1 MSMIRAVGIAKRSF
15 FSFGLLGAV
24 TLLLGLFAV
33 MQLSILKDDIDVI
46 SQQWLPAV
54 AKTGEM
60 QRDFLSLRISASDIF
75 NRNDNDSIARIS
87 ADISQ
92 WSEKLRAAEQQLQH
106 FIVTDDAKRLFTS
119 VIELREN
126 YIAAVHQIVTL
137 IQQGSVDDAIQ
148 LRSQDVQ
155 PISARLVTALNELS
169 AHQIAQA
176 SAASSQALNVFAKAR
191 TALVVGAGVALA
203 IVLVLAWLFSRSLI
217 TPLREAVDVARTI
230 SSGNLTLEFSDDGH
244 DEAADMIAALKQMQH
259 KLRDAMH
266 TIGDSSSQLATTS
279 EELSVVT
286 GQSTQIT
293 TEQSDQLQQAA
304 SAVNELTVAI
314 DDVARSAATTSD
326 NSNLVNE
333 KTTQGQH
340 KVNLTIQTIEA
351 LVEGIKQSATGI
363 SQLAQRVKDI
373 GSVMDVIRG
382 VAEQTNLLALNA
394 AIEAARAGE
403 QGRGFAVVADEVRAL
418 AYRTQESTS
427 EIETMIKSVETE
439 TANAVNNMSQSNL
452 RAVETLT
459 VANEAGQ
466 ALTEIASLINDISQQ
481 NLTIAAAAEEQATVA
496 RTVDSS
502 LVSIRDLS
510 VQTAAGSQQTSAS
523 SAELAR
529 LAEKLN
535 ELISHFK
542 Y

>member
-1 MSMIRAVGIAKRSF
+1 MIRAVGIAKRSF

-33 MQLSILKDDIDVI
+33 MQLSILRDDIDVL
-46 SQQWLPAV
+46 SLQWLPAV

-60 QRDFLSLRISASDIF
+60 ENDFLSLRVSTSEIF

-87 ADISQ
+87 ADINRLAD
-92 WSEKLRAAEQQLQH
+92 KLRAAEQPLQH
-106 FIVTDDAKRLFTS
+106 FIVTDDAKRLFPSIIT
-119 VIELREN
+119 LRES
-126 YIAAVHQIVTL
+126 YIATVHQIVTL
-137 IQQGSVDDAIQ
+137 IQHGSLEDAIQ
-148 LRSQDVQ
+148 LRSKDLQ

-169 AHQIAQA
+169 AHQIAQE

-191 TALVVGAGVALA
+191 TALFVGAGVALA
-203 IVLVLAWLFSRSLI
+203 IVLILAWLFSRSLI

-266 TIGDSSSQLATTS
+266 TIGDSSNQLATTS

-333 KTTQGQH
+333 KTAQGQH

-351 LVEGIKQSATGI
+351 LVEGIKQSSTGI

-439 TANAVNNMSQSNL
+439 TANAVNSMSQSNL

-466 ALTEIASLINDISQQ
+466 ALIEIASLINDISQQ

>member
-1 MSMIRAVGIAKRSF
+1 MIRAVGIAKRSF
-15 FSFGLLGAV
+15 FSFGLLGMV

-33 MQLSILKDDIDVI
+33 GQLGILKNDINVL

-60 QRDFLSLRISASDIF
+60 QRDFLSLRVSASEIF
-75 NRNDNDSIARIS
+75 NRNDDDNIAKIS
-87 ADISQ
+87 TDISH
-92 WSEKLRAAEQQLQH
+92 WSDKLSDAEQQLEA
-106 FIVTDDAKRLFTS
+106 FIVTDEAKKIFKS
-119 VIELREN
+119 VKQLREN
-126 YIAAVHQIVTL
+126 YIAAVKQIVVL
-137 IQQGSVDDAIQ
+137 IQQGNRQDALL
-148 LRSQDVQ
+148 LRSKDVQ
-155 PISARLVTALNELS
+155 PISAELVSALDDLS
-169 AHQIAQA
+169 AHQVDQA
-176 SAASSQALNVFAKAR
+176 TKASSQAITVFGETKV
-191 TALVVGAGVALA
+191 ALLSGAVVALA

-230 SSGNLTLEFSDDGH
+230 SSGDLTLEFVDEGR
-244 DEAADMIAALKQMQH
+244 DEAADMIIALRQMQT

-266 TIGDSSSQLATTS
+266 TIGDSSRQLAATS

-286 GQSTQIT
+286 GQSTQIA

-314 DDVARSAATTSD
+314 DDVARSAATASD
-326 NSNLVNE
+326 NSNLAND
-333 KTTQGQH
+333 KTAQGQH
-340 KVNLTIQTIEA
+340 KVSETIQTIEA
-351 LVEGIKQSATGI
+351 LVEGIKQSSAGI
-363 SQLAQRVKDI
+363 SQLAQKVTEI

-418 AYRTQESTS
+418 AHRTQESTA
-427 EIETMIKSVETE
+427 EIEAMIKSVQSETSH
-439 TANAVNNMSQSNL
+439 AVNDMSQSNL
-452 RAVETLT
+452 RAAETLT

-466 ALTEIASLINDISQQ
+466 ALTEIAALINDISQQ

-523 SAELAR
+523 STELAG

-535 ELISHFK
+535 ELISRFK

>member
-106 FIVTDDAKRLFTS
+106 FMVTDDAKRLFTS

-191 TALVVGAGVALA
+191 TALFVGAGVALA

-266 TIGDSSSQLATTS
+266 TIGDSSNQLATTS

-333 KTTQGQH
+333 KTAQGQH

-351 LVEGIKQSATGI
+351 LVEGIKQSSSGI

>member
-1 MSMIRAVGIAKRSF
+1 
-15 FSFGLLGAV
+15 
-24 TLLLGLFAV
+24 
-33 MQLSILKDDIDVI
+33 
-46 SQQWLPAV
+46 
-54 AKTGEM
+54 
-60 QRDFLSLRISASDIF
+60 
-75 NRNDNDSIARIS
+75 
-87 ADISQ
+87 
-92 WSEKLRAAEQQLQH
+92 
-106 FIVTDDAKRLFTS
+106 
-119 VIELREN
+119 
-126 YIAAVHQIVTL
+126 
-137 IQQGSVDDAIQ
+137 
-148 LRSQDVQ
+148 
-155 PISARLVTALNELS
+155 
-169 AHQIAQA
+169 
-176 SAASSQALNVFAKAR
+176 
-191 TALVVGAGVALA
+191 
-203 IVLVLAWLFSRSLI
+203 
-217 TPLREAVDVARTI
+217 
-230 SSGNLTLEFSDDGH
+230 
-244 DEAADMIAALKQMQH
+244 
-259 KLRDAMH
+259 
-266 TIGDSSSQLATTS
+266 
-279 EELSVVT
+279 VVT

>member
-106 FIVTDDAKRLFTS
+106 FMVTDDAKRLFTS

-333 KTTQGQH
+333 KTAQGQH

-351 LVEGIKQSATGI
+351 LVEGIKQSSTGI

>member
-106 FIVTDDAKRLFTS
+106 FMVTNDAKRLFTS

-266 TIGDSSSQLATTS
+266 TIGDSSNQLATTS

-333 KTTQGQH
+333 KTAQGQH

-351 LVEGIKQSATGI
+351 LVEGIKQSSTGI

>member
-106 FIVTDDAKRLFTS
+106 FMVTDDAKRLFTS

-266 TIGDSSSQLATTS
+266 TIGDSSNQLATTS

-333 KTTQGQH
+333 KTAQGQH

-351 LVEGIKQSATGI
+351 LVEGIKQSSTGI

>member
-87 ADISQ
+87 ADISH

-106 FIVTDDAKRLFTS
+106 FMVTDDAKRLFTS

-191 TALVVGAGVALA
+191 TALFVGAGVALA

-266 TIGDSSSQLATTS
+266 TIGDSSNQLATTS

-333 KTTQGQH
+333 KTAQGQH

-351 LVEGIKQSATGI
+351 LVEGIKQSSTGI

>member
-106 FIVTDDAKRLFTS
+106 FMVTDDAKRLFTS

>member
-106 FIVTDDAKRLFTS
+106 FMVTDDAKRLFTS

-191 TALVVGAGVALA
+191 TALFVGAGVALA
-203 IVLVLAWLFSRSLI
+203 IVLVMAWLFSHSLI

-266 TIGDSSSQLATTS
+266 TIGDSSNQLATTS

-333 KTTQGQH
+333 KTAQGQH

-351 LVEGIKQSATGI
+351 LVEGIKQSSTGI

>member
-106 FIVTDDAKRLFTS
+106 FMVTDDAKRLFTS

-203 IVLVLAWLFSRSLI
+203 IVLLLAWLFSRSLI

>member
-33 MQLSILKDDIDVI
+33 MQLEILKDDIDVI

-87 ADISQ
+87 ADISH

-191 TALVVGAGVALA
+191 TALFIGAGVALA

-266 TIGDSSSQLATTS
+266 TIGDSSNQLATTS

-333 KTTQGQH
+333 KTAQGQH

-351 LVEGIKQSATGI
+351 LVEGIKQSSNGI

>member
-1 MSMIRAVGIAKRSF
+1 
-15 FSFGLLGAV
+15 
-24 TLLLGLFAV
+24 
-33 MQLSILKDDIDVI
+33 
-46 SQQWLPAV
+46 
-54 AKTGEM
+54 
-60 QRDFLSLRISASDIF
+60 
-75 NRNDNDSIARIS
+75 
-87 ADISQ
+87 
-92 WSEKLRAAEQQLQH
+92 
-106 FIVTDDAKRLFTS
+106 
-119 VIELREN
+119 
-126 YIAAVHQIVTL
+126 
-137 IQQGSVDDAIQ
+137 
-148 LRSQDVQ
+148 
-155 PISARLVTALNELS
+155 LNELS

-351 LVEGIKQSATGI
+351 LVEGIKQSSTGI

>member
-106 FIVTDDAKRLFTS
+106 FMVTDDAKRLFTS

-333 KTTQGQH
+333 KTAQGQH

-351 LVEGIKQSATGI
+351 LVEGIKQSSTGI

-452 RAVETLT
+452 RAMETLT

>member
-333 KTTQGQH
+333 KTAQGQH

-351 LVEGIKQSATGI
+351 LVEGIKQSSTGI

>member
-1 MSMIRAVGIAKRSF
+1 MIRAVGIAKRSF
-15 FSFGLLGAV
+15 FSFGLLGIV

-33 MQLSILKDDIDVI
+33 GQLGILKNDINVL

-60 QRDFLSLRISASDIF
+60 QRDFLSLRVSASEIF
-75 NRNDNDSIARIS
+75 NRNDDDNIAKIS
-87 ADISQ
+87 TDISH
-92 WSEKLRAAEQQLQH
+92 WSDKLSDAEQQLEA
-106 FIVTDDAKRLFTS
+106 FIVTDEAKKIFKS
-119 VIELREN
+119 VKQLREN
-126 YIAAVHQIVTL
+126 YIAAVKQIVVL
-137 IQQGSVDDAIQ
+137 IQQGNRQDALL
-148 LRSQDVQ
+148 LRSKDVQ
-155 PISARLVTALNELS
+155 PISAELVSALDDLS
-169 AHQIAQA
+169 AHQVDQA
-176 SAASSQALNVFAKAR
+176 TKASSQAITVFGETKV
-191 TALVVGAGVALA
+191 ALLSGAVVALA

-230 SSGNLTLEFSDDGH
+230 SSGDLTLEFVDEGR
-244 DEAADMIAALKQMQH
+244 DEAADMIIALRQMQT

-266 TIGDSSSQLATTS
+266 TIGDSSRQLAATS

-286 GQSTQIT
+286 GQSTQIA

-314 DDVARSAATTSD
+314 DDVARSAATASD
-326 NSNLVNE
+326 NSNLAND
-333 KTTQGQH
+333 KTAQGQH
-340 KVNLTIQTIEA
+340 KVSETIQTIEA
-351 LVEGIKQSATGI
+351 LVEGIKQSSAGI
-363 SQLAQRVKDI
+363 IQLAQKVTEI

-418 AYRTQESTS
+418 AHRTQESTA
-427 EIETMIKSVETE
+427 EIEAMIKSVQSETSH
-439 TANAVNNMSQSNL
+439 AVNDMSQSNL
-452 RAVETLT
+452 RAAETLT

-466 ALTEIASLINDISQQ
+466 ALTEIAALINDISQQ

-523 SAELAR
+523 STELAG

-535 ELISHFK
+535 ELISRFK

>member
-106 FIVTDDAKRLFTS
+106 FMVTDDAKRLFTS

-266 TIGDSSSQLATTS
+266 TIGDSSNQLATTS

-333 KTTQGQH
+333 KTAQGQH